1 VLVFNYFDISTRIRQ
16 CVSTDAGTEC
26 YVTTSDLLAVRSEV
40 EFCRGFVYGIVVS
53 DTEMSME
60 MGVLCFLNV
69 V

>member
-1 VLVFNYFDISTRIRQ
+1 VFNYFAISTRLCQ
-16 CVSTDAGTEC
+16 CVSKGAVTEC
-26 YVTTSDLLAVRSEV
+26 YVATSNLLAVRSEV
-40 EFCRGFVYGIVVS
+40 EFCRGFVSGIVVS